1 MKFKWKV
8 AVGFVLLTV
17 VAGGAVTYW
26 QQDKAPTTKRRL
38 AIEAPVFTPE
48 VDCSNAVT
56 DAEKLICADESLMQ
70 LDAELAVAYHND
82 LRWQLHTAKFAINP
96 EQEIQH
102 GCIKQQREQCQ
113 QRIEAA
119 QRQWAADSRDQCK
132 TADCLVAAY
141 KSRITQING
150 QPEPLPNFRLSTNRR
165 PEMCEA
171 MLEVLNRKSRQQLG
185 ACNEFDFSNTPFSR
199 VANDAGPDLQMQFA
213 QYQHAD
219 SRNRGVPFEQTWPD
233 IEQQYQS
240 GLKKLFGVQI
250 DADGDGQNEWLLEFN
265 QPNFLCKVLPG
276 NSVKEREAYVTA
288 GLNEWRS
295 MDQAGR
301 LEHGIQYGRDSSMKL
316 LKDGRMYSVEG
327 GKLIRYQNEFLIIR
341 QGLMMGI
348 VESNNR
354 NWIKVDYVPPSTY
367 SDKYWFSHSHCEYWY
382 NY

>member
-8 AVGFVLLTV
+8 AVGFLLLGAL
-17 VAGGAVTYW
+17 AGGAVTYW

-56 DAEKLICADESLMQ
+56 DAEKLICADEILKQ

-82 LRWQLHTAKFAINP
+82 LLWQLHAAKFAINP
-96 EQEIQH
+96 ELEIQH

-113 QRIEAA
+113 QRIEAT

-141 KSRITQING
+141 KSRIAQING
-150 QPEPLPNFRLSTNRR
+150 QSEPLPNFRLSTNRR

-171 MLEVLNRKSRQQLG
+171 MLEVLNRTSRQQLG

-199 VANDAGPDLQMQFA
+199 VANDAGPDLQMQFV

-219 SRNRGVPFEQTWPD
+219 SRNRDVPFEQHWPD
-233 IEQQYQS
+233 IEQQYHS
-240 GLKKLFGVQI
+240 GLKKLFAVQI

-265 QPNFLCKVLPG
+265 EPHYVCKVLPG
-276 NSVKEREAYVTA
+276 VSVEERKSQVPGSYYEWSELNKEE
-288 GLNEWRS
+288 
-295 MDQAGR
+295 R
-301 LEHGIQYGRDSSMKL
+301 LEHGNRHGRYSSMTL
-316 LKDGRMYSVEG
+316 LKDGKIYSVEG
-327 GKLIRYQNEFLIIR
+327 GRLIQYQNELLVLR

-348 VESNNR
+348 IDSKVK
-354 NWIKVDYVPPSTY
+354 NWIELDYIPKKPFSEN
-367 SDKYWFSHSHCEYWY
+367 YWYSHSYCQYWY